1 MADISQIT
9 LPDGSVY
16 KFKDEQA
23 RLAIA
28 GIDVDLY
35 CPAITTED
43 IDMLFTAIAWEEG
56 DWNQT
61 SDP

>member
-28 GIDVDLY
+28 GIDVDL
-35 CPAITTED
+35 
-43 IDMLFTAIAWEEG
+43 
-56 DWNQT
+56 
-61 SDP
+61 